1 MNLTVIRNAIRNA
14 ITSRVGRQIL
24 TARKHSP
31 AILFA
36 AGTVGIIATVVVA
49 SRATLKLD
57 AVLGEAEKDL
67 ALVEQA
73 RRLKPEAYTEQDARQ
88 DNVQIRIKSAVKIVK
103 LYAPA
108 VVLGSLS
115 IAALTGSHVIL
126 NRRNAGLMAAYAALD
141 KGWREYRARVVG
153 EYGEDKDREFRYGF
167 EEREIVEE
175 TKNGPVVKHI
185 KRVGIE
191 GASIY
196 AKYFDEGSPN
206 WDKRAGYNLNF
217 LRSIQAQ
224 MNNKLYANGFVFLNE
239 VYEELGI
246 KRTSEGALVG
256 WVLDG
261 GSSDNYIDFGCFDGS
276 RREFR
281 DFVNGWNSAILLD
294 FNVDGVIYDKI

>member
-1 MNLTVIRNAIRNA
+1 MIKNA
-14 ITSRVGRQIL
+14 ITSKVGRQIL
-24 TARKHSP
+24 STRKHSP
-31 AILFA
+31 VILFA
-36 AGTVGIIATVVVA
+36 AGTAGIIATVVVA

-57 AVLGEAEKDL
+57 EVLAVAEKDL
-67 ALVEQA
+67 ELVRTMEHP
-73 RRLKPEAYTEQDARQ
+73 RYTEDDRKQDTIKIKIRTAG
-88 DNVQIRIKSAVKIVK
+88 QIAK

-108 VVLGSLS
+108 AFLGMAS

-153 EYGEDKDREFRYGF
+153 EYGEEKDREFRYGF

-175 TKNGPVVKHI
+175 TKTGPVTKRI

-196 AKYFDEGSPN
+196 ARYFDEGSPN
-206 WDKRAGYNLNF
+206 WDKRSGYNLMF

-224 MNNKLYANGFVFLNE
+224 MNNKLHAEGYVFLNE
-239 VYEELGI
+239 VYEALGI
-246 KRTSEGALVG
+246 KRTSEGQQVG

-261 GSSDNYIDFGCFDGS
+261 GNSDNYIDFGCFDGS
-276 RREFR
+276 KQEFR
-281 DFVNGWNSAILLD
+281 DFVNGWNSTILLD

>member
-1 MNLTVIRNAIRNA
+1 MNLTMIKDA
-14 ITSRVGRQIL
+14 ITSKVGRQIL
-24 TARKHSP
+24 STRKHSP
-31 AILFA
+31 VILFA

-57 AVLGEAEKDL
+57 EVLAVAEKDL
-67 ALVEQA
+67 ELVRTMDHPRYNEDD
-73 RRLKPEAYTEQDARQ
+73 RKQDTIKIKIRTAG
-88 DNVQIRIKSAVKIVK
+88 QIAK

-108 VVLGSLS
+108 AFLGMAS

-153 EYGEDKDREFRYGF
+153 EYGEEKDREFRYGY

-175 TKNGPVVKHI
+175 TKTGPVTKRI
-185 KRVGIE
+185 KRVGVE

-196 AKYFDEGSPN
+196 ARYFDEGSPN
-206 WDKRAGYNLNF
+206 WDKRSGYNLMF

-224 MNNKLYANGFVFLNE
+224 MNNKLHAEGYVFLNE
-239 VYEELGI
+239 VYEALGI
-246 KRTSEGALVG
+246 KRTSEGQQVG

-261 GSSDNYIDFGCFDGS
+261 GNSDNYIDFGCFDGS
-276 RREFR
+276 KQEFR
-281 DFVNGWNSAILLD
+281 DFVNGWNSAVLLD